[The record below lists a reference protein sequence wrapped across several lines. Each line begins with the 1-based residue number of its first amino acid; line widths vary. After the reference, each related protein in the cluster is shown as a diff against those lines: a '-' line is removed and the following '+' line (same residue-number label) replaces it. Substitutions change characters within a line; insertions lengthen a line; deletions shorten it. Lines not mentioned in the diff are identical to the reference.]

1 MSRADDEPVAVSA
14 ALEGIL
20 RSLRA
25 PSRREVSG
33 IFGGWAELV
42 GDQIAAHV
50 RPVRLDAGVLLV
62 EVDDPGWATQIR
74 FLADDLIA
82 RLQAAT
88 GTSIERLEVR
98 VSRSRR
104 RNESG

>member
-1 MSRADDEPVAVSA
+1 MTRSGDEPMPFSA
-14 ALEGIL
+14 ALEDML
-20 RSLRA
+20 ASLRA

-42 GDQIAAHV
+42 GEPVAAHV

-74 FLADDLIA
+74 FLADDLLA
-82 RLQAAT
+82 RLQEST

-98 VSRSRR
+98 VSRSRTR
-104 RNESG
+104 RESG